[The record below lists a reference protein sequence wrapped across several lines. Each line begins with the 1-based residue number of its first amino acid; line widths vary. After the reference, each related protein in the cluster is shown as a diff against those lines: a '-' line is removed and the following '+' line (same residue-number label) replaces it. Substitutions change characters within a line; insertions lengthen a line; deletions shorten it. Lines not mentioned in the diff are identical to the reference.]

1 MWSTFADHGTVNK
14 YTFGYYNADHHGAA
28 IRVTEA
34 AMRSAGNVPAGQDVV
49 NAYGNSDEGDMTA
62 GIAHTGPADAEWVG
76 RQEADAMSFEAFH
89 DEYASSS
96 GPLRLGDWRCT
107 DAERPSTRL
116 GPQARN
122 YQATLAVGDRISTS
136 SAAASGPVAAL
147 TAMLYDR
154 GIAVEM
160 MAFHQVP
167 AGEHTATFVRGS
179 DGARCQ
185 WAMGWSED
193 PTQSALR
200 AVIACANRLLT
211 DA

>member
-1 MWSTFADHGTVNK
+1 MTITSATNAAPLPFA
-14 YTFGYYNADHHGAA
+14 
-28 IRVTEA
+28 
-34 AMRSAGNVPAGQDVV
+34 
-49 NAYGNSDEGDMTA
+49 
-62 GIAHTGPADAEWVG
+62 AHIDAPMPRG
-76 RQEADAMSFEAFH
+76 LRQEAETMSFEAFH

-96 GPLRLGDWRCT
+96 GPLRLGNWECT
-107 DAERPSTRL
+107 DAARSSTRL

-160 MAFHQVP
+160 TAFHQVP
-167 AGEHTATFVRGS
+167 AGEHTATFVRGC
-179 DGARCQ
+179 DGARSQ
-185 WAMGWSED
+185 WAMGWADD

-211 DA
+211 A

>member
-1 MWSTFADHGTVNK
+1 MRNTSATSAAPLPFAAHI
-14 YTFGYYNADHHGAA
+14 NAPMPRGL
-28 IRVTEA
+28 
-34 AMRSAGNVPAGQDVV
+34 
-49 NAYGNSDEGDMTA
+49 
-62 GIAHTGPADAEWVG
+62 

-89 DEYASSS
+89 DEYASSL
-96 GPLRLGDWRCT
+96 GPLRLGNWQCT

-122 YQATLAVGDRISTS
+122 YQATLAIGDRIGTS
-136 SAAASGPVAAL
+136 SAAACGPVAAL
-147 TAMLYDR
+147 TAMLYDC

-160 MAFHQVP
+160 TAFHQVP

-179 DGARCQ
+179 DGAGSQ

-211 DA
+211 EA